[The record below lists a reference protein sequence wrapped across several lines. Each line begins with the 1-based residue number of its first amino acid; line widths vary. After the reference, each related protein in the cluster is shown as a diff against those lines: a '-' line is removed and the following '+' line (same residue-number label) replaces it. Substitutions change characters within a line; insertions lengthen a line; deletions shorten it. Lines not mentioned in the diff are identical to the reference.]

1 MQTRRTFLLAGSAA
15 TIATGAGA
23 WSLFGDAAAE
33 AGAFPLS
40 LTEAEWRER
49 LTPAEFDVLRDHGTE
64 PAFSSP
70 LDDEAREGTYHCA
83 GCAQAVYRS
92 ADKFDSGTGWPSFTR
107 AIDGAVGNSIDRSFL
122 MTRTEE
128 HCANCGGHLGHV
140 FEDGPEPTGLR
151 HCINGVALD
160 FVPA

>member
-1 MQTRRTFLLAGSAA
+1 MLSRRTFFLASAA
-15 TIATGAGA
+15 ATAATGAGA
-23 WSLFGDAAAE
+23 WSLFGGDPVE

-40 LTEAEWRER
+40 LTEAEWRAR
-49 LTPAEFDVLRDHGTE
+49 LTPQEFDVLRDHGTE

-70 LDDEAREGTYHCA
+70 LNAEKRAGTFVCA

-92 ADKFDSGTGWPSFTR
+92 ADKFESGTGWPSFTR
-107 AIDGAVGNSIDRSFL
+107 AIDGAVGNAVDRSFL

-128 HCANCGGHLGHV
+128 HCSNCGGHLGHV
-140 FEDGPEPTGLR
+140 FEDGPPPTGLR